1 MDPVPSITRRESKG
15 VTLLAD
21 PNRPRGVTLAF
32 TERTGGV
39 STGAYSS
46 LNLGDACGDDADAV
60 SENRR
65 RALDAIGAGDLSDR
79 LVNPH
84 QVHGDTV
91 VVVHEGTDDE
101 LASVR
106 CEAREGA
113 DAVVCLAEDVP
124 VLLCYADCVP
134 VIIVAPGGFAVVH
147 SGWRGTDARIAAK
160 AARELLVQ
168 TGADAS
174 ELLAYIG
181 PHIGTADYEVSAE
194 LAWHFTD
201 AFGPGCVQGADHLD
215 LEYCV
220 RAALAEAGVGE
231 DQVASCGGST
241 ASSTDRF
248 YSFRAEG
255 TCGRHGALAFRPS
268 DAA

>member
-1 MDPVPSITRRESKG
+1 MDSAPSIDRYESKG

-21 PNRPRGVTLAF
+21 AERPYGVTLAF

-39 STGAYSS
+39 SRAPYAS
-46 LNLGDACGDDADAV
+46 LNIGDACGDDQGAV
-60 SENRR
+60 AENRL
-65 RALDAIGAGDLSDR
+65 RALDAIGARGCADR

-91 VVVHEGTDDE
+91 VTVREGTGGE
-101 LASVR
+101 LAAVR
-106 CEAREGA
+106 REAREGV
-113 DAVVCLAEDVP
+113 DAVVCLTEDVP

-134 VIIVAPGGFAVVH
+134 VIVVAPGGFAVVH

-160 AARELLVQ
+160 ATRLLLAE
-168 TGADAS
+168 TGAAAS
-174 ELLAYIG
+174 QARAYIG
-181 PHIGTADYEVSAE
+181 PHIGTADYEVSIE
-194 LAWHFTD
+194 LARHF
-201 AFGPGCVQGADHLD
+201 AERFGPACISGPDHLD
-215 LEYCV
+215 LEFCV

-231 DQVASCGGST
+231 DQVASCAGST

-255 TCGRHGALAFRPS
+255 MCGRHGALAFRPS
-268 DAA
+268 GAV